1 MEQTL
6 REMLERDANDPELRR
21 QRAEAEE
28 QERQERIRIQRERD
42 ERTKLLYAVPNVPYR
57 EMQEKK

>member
-1 MEQTL
+1 
-6 REMLERDANDPELRR
+6 MLERDANDPELRR

-57 EMQEKK
+57 EVQEKK